1 MDIEVSTSYL
11 QGRLALPSSKSELH
25 RALIVALLSRSVTTI
40 PAHGISADVFVT
52 IGCLQALGA
61 LVVVDEDDET
71 ITVDS
76 TGEFAAEAT
85 LTCGESGT
93 TLRFFVPLVAALG
106 IKAQLIMEP
115 GLAKRPHQVLLDQ
128 LNAHGCRA
136 MQEGEVIKVEGQL
149 EPGTYQ
155 LPANISSQ
163 YISGLLL
170 ALPLLEGT
178 SVIELDGALQ
188 SAGYVTMTL
197 DIMERADVYV
207 DDDETSF
214 EIKGGQTYRAPSELS
229 VGGDWSAAAFWL
241 VADALG
247 ANVHLPNLDEASYQ
261 PDAGI
266 RYMFEHFGTRVVE
279 QEDDTYA
286 LSEPLDEAI
295 LDMAQTPDLAP
306 ALAVLASAA
315 RGQTSF
321 ANAARLRLKESDRIA
336 STCAMLSAVGIHA
349 TELEEGF
356 AVYGPS
362 RPQGGVV
369 DSAGDHRIAMA
380 AAILGSISEA
390 PVTIKG
396 AECVS
401 KSYPAFWD
409 DFKAMGGNYRVTV
422 ER

>member
-11 QGRLALPSSKSELH
+11 QGHLAVPSSKSELH
-25 RALIVALLSRSVTTI
+25 RALIVALLSRRVTTI
-40 PAHGISADVFVT
+40 PAHGVSADVFVT

-61 LVVVDEDDET
+61 LVIFDEDNET

-76 TGEFAAEAT
+76 TSELVNEAT
-85 LTCGESGT
+85 LVCGESGT
-93 TLRFFVPLVAALG
+93 TLRLFVPLVAALG
-106 IKAQLIMEP
+106 IKAQLVMEP

-128 LNAHGCRA
+128 LNTHGCRA
-136 MQEGEVIKVEGQL
+136 VQEGEVIIIEGQL
-149 EPGTYQ
+149 EPGTFT

-163 YISGLLL
+163 YISGLLF
-170 ALPLLEGT
+170 ALPLLGGR
-178 SVIELDGALQ
+178 SVIELDGPLE

-197 DIMERADVYV
+197 DILEQAEVFV

-214 EIKGGQTYRAPSELS
+214 EIEGNQTYRAPLELG

-247 ANVHLPNLDEASYQ
+247 ANVHLTNLDEASYQ

-266 RYMFEHFGTRVVE
+266 RYMFEQVGTRVVE
-279 QEDDTYA
+279 QEEDTYA

-295 LDMAQTPDLAP
+295 LSMAQTPDLAP

-321 ANAARLRLKESDRIA
+321 TDAVRLRLKESDRIA
-336 STCAMLSAVGIHA
+336 STCAMLTAVGIPV
-349 TELEEGF
+349 TELKEGF

-369 DSAGDHRIAMA
+369 DSMGDHRIAMA

-390 PVTIKG
+390 PVTILG

-422 ER
+422 EG